1 MNDSK
6 NSVGSPEVG
15 FEFPPPGL
23 FDEIAS
29 AKAQPV
35 RPIPTSRV
43 SVWIQRAHDT
53 AHDTRQM
60 LTTRTKALALVL
72 VGGLAIGTLGGTML
86 VKQRFSPDAAPVVQ
100 ESAAETTT
108 AQAAPGDPSPNTEP
122 SAEEASAMALQSVT
136 KTSSR
141 IRRHRH
147 RLPVQRSQAYRVDV
161 IR

>member
-1 MNDSK
+1 MDVRK
-6 NSVGSPEVG
+6 NSVNSTEVG
-15 FEFPPPGL
+15 FESPPGL

-29 AKAQPV
+29 ANAQPV
-35 RPIPTSRV
+35 RPIPISRV

-86 VKQRFSPDAAPVVQ
+86 VKQRFSPDAAPVLH
-100 ESAAETTT
+100 EPAAETTT
-108 AQAAPGDPSPNTEP
+108 AQAAPGDPSPNVEP
-122 SAEEASAMALQSVT
+122 SAEEASAMALQSAA
-136 KTSSR
+136 R

-147 RLPVQRSQAYRVDV
+147 RLPVQRSQEAYRVDV